1 LADQFFNRLNR
12 LNQLE
17 QLRSHVVR
25 IATYNV
31 ENLFDRAKI
40 MNLETWSDGKPLLTA
55 FAALNVLLGE
65 ASYTTAAKAKMVEHM
80 LFLDLEKSD
89 IGEFVILRRNKG
101 ALLKRPKTGGI
112 EITANG
118 RDYWIGSLEL
128 RDEPINHTAIHN
140 TARVI
145 NAVDADVLAV
155 IEAESRPALMNFN
168 DLVIPAT
175 EGTAYRHVMVI
186 DGNDERGIDVGL
198 LTRADYPI
206 GLMRS
211 HVDDRN
217 SADQRIFS
225 RDCPEY
231 EITTPQGNQITVLI
245 NHFKSKGFGPPAQST
260 ARRLLQAQ
268 RVKAIYDR
276 LVAEGKTFIAIV
288 GDLNDTPDSA
298 ALQPLL
304 AGTNLKDA
312 STHPAFDDGGRPGT
326 FGASTAANKI
336 DYLLLSPALWNLMR
350 VGGINRLGVWPGTRP
365 AKWPVL
371 ETLQRPVDAAS
382 DHAAVWC
389 DLDV

>member
-1 LADQFFNRLNR
+1 M
-12 LNQLE
+12 
-17 QLRSHVVR
+17 R

-40 MNLETWSDGKPLLTA
+40 MNLTNWSDGKPLLDA
-55 FAALNVLLGE
+55 FASLNTLLGQ
-65 ASYTTAAKAKMVEHM
+65 ANYTTAAKVKMVEHM
-80 LFLDLEKSD
+80 QFLDLEKSD
-89 IGEFVILRRNKG
+89 TGEFVILRRNRG

-112 EITANG
+112 EITASG
-118 RDYWIGSLEL
+118 REDWLGSLEL
-128 RDEPINHTAIHN
+128 RDEPINHTAIQN

-145 NAVDADVLAV
+145 QAVDADVLAV
-155 IEAESRPALMNFN
+155 IEAENRPALMNFN
-168 DLVIPAT
+168 DLVIPAVD
-175 EGTAYRHVMVI
+175 GMAYRHVMVI

-217 SADQRIFS
+217 NQNQRIFS

-231 EITTPQGNQITVLI
+231 EITTPQGNRITLLI

-260 ARRLLQAQ
+260 ARRLLQAK
-268 RVKAIYDR
+268 RVKAIYER
-276 LVAEGKTFIAIV
+276 LVAEGNKFIAIV
-288 GDLNDTPDSA
+288 GDLNDTPASS

-304 AGTNLKDA
+304 AATNLKDV
-312 STHPAFDDGGRPGT
+312 STHPSFDDGGRPGT
-326 FGASTAANKI
+326 FGSSTAANKI
-336 DYLLLSPALWNLMR
+336 DYLLLSPELWSLMR
-350 VGGINRLGVWPGTRP
+350 AGGINRIGIWPGTRP

-371 ETLQRPVDAAS
+371 DTLTEPVEAAS

>member
-1 LADQFFNRLNR
+1 M
-12 LNQLE
+12 
-17 QLRSHVVR
+17 R

-40 MNLETWSDGKPLLTA
+40 MNLESWSDGKPLLTA
-55 FAALNVLLGE
+55 FAALNALLGE
-65 ASYTTAAKAKMVEHM
+65 ASYTTAAKVKMVEHM
-80 LFLDLEKSD
+80 QFLDLEKSD
-89 IGEFVILRRNKG
+89 IGEFVILRRNRG

-112 EITANG
+112 EITASG
-118 RDYWIGSLEL
+118 RDDWIGSLEL
-128 RDEPINHTAIHN
+128 RDEPINHTAIQN

-198 LTRADYPI
+198 LTRAAYPI

-217 SADQRIFS
+217 EQDRKKPRIFS

-231 EITTPQGNQITVLI
+231 EIKTPQGNQITLLI

-268 RVKAIYDR
+268 RVKVIYER
-276 LVAEGKTFIAIV
+276 LVSEGKTFIAIV

-304 AGTNLKDA
+304 ATTNLKDV
-312 STHPAFDDGGRPGT
+312 SMHPAFDDGGRPGT

-336 DYLLLSPALWNLMR
+336 DYLLLSPALWNAMR
-350 VGGINRLGVWPGTRP
+350 VGGINRIGIWPGTRP
-365 AKWPVL
+365 AKWLVLDTLKEPV
-371 ETLQRPVDAAS
+371 EAAS

-389 DLDV
+389 DIDV

>member
-1 LADQFFNRLNR
+1 M
-12 LNQLE
+12 
-17 QLRSHVVR
+17 R

-40 MNLETWSDGKPLLTA
+40 MNLETWTDGKPLLTA
-55 FAALNVLLGE
+55 FASLNVMLGE
-65 ASYTTAAKAKMVEHM
+65 SSYTAAAKVKMVELMH
-80 LFLDLEKSD
+80 FLDLEKSD
-89 IGEFVILRRNKG
+89 IGEFVILRRNRG

-118 RDYWIGSLEL
+118 RDDWIGSLEL
-128 RDEPINHTAIHN
+128 RDEPINHTAIQN

-168 DLVIPAT
+168 DLVIPAN

-186 DGNDERGIDVGL
+186 DGNDDRGIDVGL
-198 LTRADYPI
+198 LTRAGYPI
-206 GLMRS
+206 GSLRS

-217 SADQRIFS
+217 SQDQRIFS

-231 EITTPQGNQITVLI
+231 EIETPQGNTLTVLI
-245 NHFKSKGFGPPAQST
+245 NHFKSKGFGSPAQST
-260 ARRLLQAQ
+260 ARRLQQAQ
-268 RVKAIYDR
+268 RVKAIYER
-276 LVAEGKTFIAIV
+276 LVSEGKEYIAVV
-288 GDLNDTPDSA
+288 GDLNDTPDSD
-298 ALQPLL
+298 ALKPLL
-304 AGTNLKDA
+304 TGTDLKDV
-312 STHPAFDDGGRPGT
+312 SKHPAFDDGGRPGT

-336 DYLLLSPALWNLMR
+336 DYLLLSPALWNAMR
-350 VGGINRLGVWPGTRP
+350 VGGINRIGIWPGTRP

-371 ETLQRPVDAAS
+371 DTLTEPVEAAS

-389 DLDV
+389 DLDI

>member
-1 LADQFFNRLNR
+1 M
-12 LNQLE
+12 
-17 QLRSHVVR
+17 R

-40 MNLETWSDGKPLLTA
+40 MNLETWTDGKPLLTA
-55 FAALNVLLGE
+55 FASLNAMLGE
-65 ASYTTAAKAKMVEHM
+65 SSYTAAAKVKMVELMH
-80 LFLDLEKSD
+80 FLDLEKSD
-89 IGEFVILRRNKG
+89 IGEFVILRRNRG

-118 RDYWIGSLEL
+118 RDDWIGSLEL
-128 RDEPINHTAIHN
+128 RDEPINHTAIQN

-168 DLVIPAT
+168 DLVIPAN

-198 LTRADYPI
+198 LTRAGYPI
-206 GLMRS
+206 GLLRS

-217 SADQRIFS
+217 SQDQRIFS

-231 EITTPQGNQITVLI
+231 EIETPQGNTLTVLI
-245 NHFKSKGFGPPAQST
+245 NHFKSKGFGSPAQST
-260 ARRLLQAQ
+260 ARRLQQAQ
-268 RVKAIYDR
+268 RVKAIYER
-276 LVAEGKTFIAIV
+276 LISEGKEYIAVV
-288 GDLNDTPDSA
+288 GDLNDTPDSD
-298 ALQPLL
+298 ALKPLL
-304 AGTNLKDA
+304 TGTDLKDV
-312 STHPAFDDGGRPGT
+312 SKHPAFDDGGRPGT

-336 DYLLLSPALWNLMR
+336 DYLLLSPALWYAMR
-350 VGGINRLGVWPGTRP
+350 VGGINRIGIWPGTRP

-371 ETLQRPVDAAS
+371 DTLTEPVEAAS

>member
-1 LADQFFNRLNR
+1 M
-12 LNQLE
+12 
-17 QLRSHVVR
+17 R

-31 ENLFDRAKI
+31 ENLFERAKI
-40 MNLETWSDGKPLLTA
+40 MNLESWSDGKPLLTA
-55 FAALNVLLGE
+55 FAALNALLGE

-80 LFLDLEKSD
+80 HFLDLEKSD
-89 IGEFVILRRNKG
+89 IGEFVILRRNRG

-112 EITANG
+112 EITAGG
-118 RDYWIGSLEL
+118 RDDWIGSLEL
-128 RDEPINHTAIHN
+128 RDEPINHAAIQN

-175 EGTAYRHVMVI
+175 EGNAYRHVMVI

-198 LTRADYPI
+198 LTRAAYPI
-206 GLMRS
+206 GSMRS

-217 SADQRIFS
+217 KQDQRIFS

-231 EITTPQGNQITVLI
+231 EIKTPKGNQITLLI

-260 ARRLLQAQ
+260 ARRLSQAQ
-268 RVKAIYDR
+268 RVKVIYER
-276 LVAEGKTFIAIV
+276 LVAEGKKFIAIV
-288 GDLNDTPDSA
+288 GDFNDTPDSA

-304 AGTNLKDA
+304 AATNLKDV

-326 FGASTAANKI
+326 FGGSTAANKI
-336 DYLLLSPALWNLMR
+336 DYLLLSPALWKLMR
-350 VGGINRLGVWPGTRP
+350 VGGINRIGIWPGTRP

-371 ETLQRPVDAAS
+371 DTLKQPLEAAS

-389 DLDV
+389 DLDI

>member
-1 LADQFFNRLNR
+1 M
-12 LNQLE
+12 
-17 QLRSHVVR
+17 R

-40 MNLETWSDGKPLLTA
+40 MNLENWSDGKPLLTA
-55 FAALNVLLGE
+55 FAALNALLGE
-65 ASYTTAAKAKMVEHM
+65 ASYTTAAKVKMVEHM
-80 LFLDLEKSD
+80 QFLDLEKSD
-89 IGEFVILRRNKG
+89 IGEFVILRRNRG

-112 EITANG
+112 EITAGG
-118 RDYWIGSLEL
+118 RDDWIGSLEL
-128 RDEPINHTAIHN
+128 RDEPINHAAIQN

-198 LTRADYPI
+198 LTRAAYPI

-217 SADQRIFS
+217 KQDQRIFS

-231 EITTPQGNQITVLI
+231 EINTPKGNQITLLI

-260 ARRLLQAQ
+260 ARRLSQAQ
-268 RVKAIYDR
+268 RVKVIYER
-276 LVAEGKTFIAIV
+276 LVAEGKKFIAIV
-288 GDLNDTPDSA
+288 GDFNDTPDSA

-304 AGTNLKDA
+304 ASTNLKDV
-312 STHPAFDDGGRPGT
+312 STHPSFDDGGRPGT
-326 FGASTAANKI
+326 FGASTASNKI

-365 AKWPVL
+365 AKWAVL
-371 ETLQRPVDAAS
+371 ETLQLPVEAAS

>member
-1 LADQFFNRLNR
+1 M
-12 LNQLE
+12 
-17 QLRSHVVR
+17 R

-40 MNLETWSDGKPLLTA
+40 MNLESWSDGKPLLNA
-55 FAALNVLLGE
+55 FAALNALLGE
-65 ASYTTAAKAKMVEHM
+65 ANYTAAVKVKMVGHM
-80 LFLDLEKSD
+80 QFLDLEKSD
-89 IGEFVILRRNKG
+89 TGEFVILRRNRG

-112 EITANG
+112 AITASG
-118 RDYWIGSLEL
+118 RDDWVGSLEL
-128 RDEPINHTAIHN
+128 RDEPINHIAIQN

-155 IEAESRPALMNFN
+155 VEAESRPALMNFN
-168 DLVIPAT
+168 DSVIPAT

-198 LTRADYPI
+198 LTRAAYPI

-231 EITTPQGNQITVLI
+231 EIKTPQGNQITLLI

-260 ARRLLQAQ
+260 ARRLLQAK
-268 RVKAIYDR
+268 RVKAIYER

-288 GDLNDTPDSA
+288 GDLNDTPASST
-298 ALQPLL
+298 LQPLL
-304 AGTNLKDA
+304 AGTNLKDV
-312 STHPAFDDGGRPGT
+312 STHPSFDDGGRPGT
-326 FGASTAANKI
+326 FGSSTAANKI

-350 VGGINRLGVWPGTRP
+350 LGGINRIGIWPGIRP
-365 AKWPVL
+365 AKWDVL
-371 ETLQRPVDAAS
+371 DTLTKPIEAAS

-389 DLDV
+389 DIDV